1 MMSCIFLLLPN
12 AATISYTST
21 LAAQTERMSS
31 RKSWRH
37 VGLPRIRAGVFR
49 MRHTALGGSITKLLR
64 SVVIIIASFL
74 PVKRLA
80 PTINPIRPINANI
93 MRSTFVNFFLLSS
106 SIAAAVVHSS
116 PRLPQGS
123 LAAASDDNTIA
134 RPQAPLLVHPNIVMP
149 SPEGSDQSKDPDA
162 AVPTGKVVIS
172 DVLSRERSINIFA
185 SLTRDVDSITARF
198 GDSGINTTVL
208 APMNSAMTKLPRKPW
223 EDPTDYAELGKQ
235 AYTGQSGEDRA
246 ARNLR
251 RFVEAHI
258 VPENPWLEGQKVE
271 TLDGGMVWWEKKDGV
286 MMVSMLPTMQPSFC

>member
-1 MMSCIFLLLPN
+1 MTSCISLLLPSD
-12 AATISYTST
+12 ATVSYTSA
-21 LAAQTERMSS
+21 LAARTVRMSS

-37 VGLPRIRAGVFR
+37 VGLPRIHAGVFR
-49 MRHTALGGSITKLLR
+49 VRHTALGGSITRLLR
-64 SVVIIIASFL
+64 SVILVANLHPIN
-74 PVKRLA
+74 RLA
-80 PTINPIRPINANI
+80 PTINSIRSINANV
-93 MRSTFVNFFLLSS
+93 MRSTFVNFLLLSS
-106 SIAAAVVHSS
+106 SIAAAAVHSS
-116 PRLPQGS
+116 PILPQGS
-123 LAAASDDNTIA
+123 LAAASIDNTIA

-149 SPEGSDQSKDPDA
+149 SPEGSDKSKDPDA

-172 DVLSRERSINIFA
+172 DVLSRERNINIFA
-185 SLTRDVDSITARF
+185 SLTRDVDSVTARF

-223 EDPTDYAELGKQ
+223 EDPADYAELGKQ

-258 VPENPWLEGQKVE
+258 VPENPWLEGQKVK

-286 MMVSMLPTMQPSFC
+286 MVVSTLLVVRPTYY